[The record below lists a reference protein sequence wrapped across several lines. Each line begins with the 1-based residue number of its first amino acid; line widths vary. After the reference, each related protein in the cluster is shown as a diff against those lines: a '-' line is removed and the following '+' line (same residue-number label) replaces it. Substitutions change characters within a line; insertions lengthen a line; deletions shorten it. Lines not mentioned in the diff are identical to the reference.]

1 LRRTRLKEYF
11 RQRPGKTPPLIGG
24 TDLMSPFRVPA
35 LLAALA
41 LCALAV
47 FAAGCGG
54 GNDETTGGGGGGGEK
69 LTVGSDVPYPPFEEF
84 GKTKTEFKGF
94 DVELM
99 EAIGEKIGREVEFQ
113 DTSFPTIFRDLAQGK
128 FEMVASATT
137 ITEEREESV
146 DFTNPYYLPSA
157 QSIVVR
163 KGTTGLGSAKALAG
177 KTVAV
182 QQGTTGEEYVEEEI
196 DTKELRTYPQG
207 PDTFPALEA
216 GTVDAVV
223 IDRPVAEKATEQNS
237 GIEIAGGIETEEEY
251 GFVVQ
256 QGDDEL
262 REELNEGLKE
272 VLDSGEYTTIYKKW
286 FGKAP
291 SPEIFR
297 AKTHEPS

>member
-1 LRRTRLKEYF
+1 MGKSRLTAF
-11 RQRPGKTPPLIGG
+11 
-24 TDLMSPFRVPA
+24 A
-35 LLAALA
+35 AALA
-41 LCALAV
+41 VSALALFV
-47 FAAGCGG
+47 AGCGG
-54 GNDETTGGGGGGGEK
+54 GNDETTGGGGGEK
-69 LTVGSDVPYPPFEEF
+69 LTVGSDVPYPPFEDF

-99 EAIGEKIGREVEFQ
+99 EAIGAKIGRDVEFQ

-137 ITEEREESV
+137 ITKEREESV

-157 QSIVVR
+157 QSIVVI
-163 KGTTGLGSAKALAG
+163 KGTKGIENAKDLEG
-177 KTVAV
+177 KIVGV

-207 PDTFPALEA
+207 PDTFPALKA
-216 GTVDAVV
+216 GTIDAVV
-223 IDRPVAEKATEQNS
+223 IDRPVAEKATETDTDL
-237 GIEIAGGIETEEEY
+237 EIAGGVETEEQY

-256 QGDDEL
+256 QGDNEL

-286 FGKAP
+286 FHKPPVQEVFTA
-291 SPEIFR
+291 
-297 AKTHEPS
+297 THEPE